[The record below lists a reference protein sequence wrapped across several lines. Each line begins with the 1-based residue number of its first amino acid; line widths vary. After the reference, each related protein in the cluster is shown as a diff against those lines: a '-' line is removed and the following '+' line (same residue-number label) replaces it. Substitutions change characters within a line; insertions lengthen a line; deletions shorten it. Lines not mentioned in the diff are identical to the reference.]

1 MNQLGQWESRWYR
14 HRTHFQREESVHVGK
29 QAEDGGLRVTL
40 DSLQA
45 QDEVPC
51 LLSSQDTALQRGPPA
66 AMKIG
71 IIWL

>member
-29 QAEDGGLRVTL
+29 QAEDGALRVTL

-51 LLSSQDTALQRGPPA
+51 LLSSQDTSRLYSVAPQQP
-66 AMKIG
+66 
-71 IIWL
+71 